1 MAGNSSAH
9 VLIGRKEYVQFP
21 EWKLRKVR
29 AKIDTGARTSALDTK
44 RYEVRQLDDGSYRA
58 RVVLRIRNARGRLRV
73 VDAPVLGFVAVR
85 SSNGMDENRPL
96 IETTLSMGGVVKRV
110 RFTLT
115 CRRAM
120 RYRVLLG
127 RTALVPEFLV
137 DVSQQYLQHLG

>member
-1 MAGNSSAH
+1 MAGKSSAH

-44 RYEVRQLDDGSYRA
+44 RYEVRQLADGSYRA

-73 VDAPVLGFVAVR
+73 VDAPVLGFIAVR
-85 SSNGMDENRPL
+85 SSNGMDEKRPL
-96 IETTLSMGGVVKRV
+96 IETTLSIGGVVKLV

-115 CRRAM
+115 CRRTM